1 MADWKPVRIG
11 VRLLAVLVVLQLFN
25 SVVLVG
31 LLLRQEQGMVIQGEP
46 AISALSP
53 PPSPVVAPTP
63 VNVTLKPG
71 IEGVFQSIVAPVETA
86 MKDMGIDTQA
96 LLPSDAEIAA
106 AVATDSLSSPESQA
120 VLDKLRLCYEDQGL
134 PFPRLPGLG
143 ETPADGTPPPS
154 PF

>member
-31 LLLRQEQGMVIQGEP
+31 LLLRQGQGVVIQDEP
-46 AISALSP
+46 PAPAL
-53 PPSPVVAPTP
+53 APTP
-63 VNVTLKPG
+63 VNVSLKPG

-86 MKDMGIDTQA
+86 MSDMGIDSA
-96 LLPSDAEIAA
+96 AMLPSDAEIEA

-143 ETPADGTPPPS
+143 ETPAESTPPPS